1 MDGRK
6 GKVRM
11 RVFGPRW
18 FLVLSVLAVAGC
30 QDKPSPSTATPA
42 DVEADIRVNL
52 ARLGPEDQRV
62 AEQQKY
68 CPLMEGVR
76 LGEMGRPC
84 KVTVKGV
91 SAFVCCENCARAAQD
106 EPDRALAQ
114 IRELKQARAQELAA
128 PPP

>member
-1 MDGRK
+1 
-6 GKVRM
+6 M
-11 RVFGPRW
+11 RGFAPQW
-18 FLVLSVLAVAGC
+18 FLVLSVLAAGGC
-30 QDKPSPSTATPA
+30 QDKPSHGTATPA
-42 DVEADIRVNL
+42 DAEADIRVNL
-52 ARLGPEDQRV
+52 ARLGPEDHRL

-106 EPDRALAQ
+106 EPDRALGRIQ
-114 IRELKQARAQELAA
+114 DLKQARAKDLAA
-128 PPP
+128 RAP